1 MTNKLHEMVIQIND
15 NIKEIKKMYKEENKK
30 LSRCDLVQQDLL
42 HYIETASVN
51 DGFEAIEVLKMLHD
65 NRQERRAVKNEV
77 KNLERM
83 VKLINENKL
92 ESKTNKL
99 VKVIN
104 GDNHENT
111 YKVKVLT
118 DVLGEYI

>member
-1 MTNKLHEMVIQIND
+1 MSLGMGV
-15 NIKEIKKMYKEENKK
+15 
-30 LSRCDLVQQDLL
+30 SV
-42 HYIETASVN
+42 HYIETKSVN